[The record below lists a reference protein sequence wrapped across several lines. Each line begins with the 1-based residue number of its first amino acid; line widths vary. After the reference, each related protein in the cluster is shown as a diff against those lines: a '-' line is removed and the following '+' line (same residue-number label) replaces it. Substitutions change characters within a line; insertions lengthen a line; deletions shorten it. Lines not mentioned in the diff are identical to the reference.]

1 MRDEIRAGV
10 SVVRKS
16 GGPVMLVLEVAS
28 AARDAI
34 AHVRWFDTAAQAREA
49 EFPFSALDVVKDNTL
64 GRLLPSFFA
73 TRSFDR
79 RRFGR
84 FGAHLRR

>member
-1 MRDEIRAGV
+1 MRDEIRAGA
-10 SVVRKS
+10 SVVLKS

-28 AARDAI
+28 AARDNI
-34 AHVRWFDTAAQAREA
+34 AHVRWFDTAAHEQEA
-49 EFPFSALDVVKDNTL
+49 EFPFSALQLAKENVSS
-64 GRLLPSFFA
+64 RLLSFFA

-79 RRFGR
+79 RRLGR